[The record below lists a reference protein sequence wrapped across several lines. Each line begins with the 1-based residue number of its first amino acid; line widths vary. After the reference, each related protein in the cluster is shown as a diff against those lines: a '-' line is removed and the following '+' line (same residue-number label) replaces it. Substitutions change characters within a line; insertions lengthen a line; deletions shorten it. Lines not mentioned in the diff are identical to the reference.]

1 MNSSRRTYLLHP
13 LNLAQMGKAIHA
25 DSKDLTTAK
34 DFKSIAKTGV
44 ILGKKFSYLLHYVC

>member
-1 MNSSRRTYLLHP
+1 
-13 LNLAQMGKAIHA
+13 MGKAAHA

-44 ILGKKFSYLLHYVC
+44 ILGKIFPYLLHYVC